1 MLIIFRTSTTR
12 YAQRVYTLNSIND
25 KFLYAIFQEFYSK
38 AAHSN
43 TPKSATSVLIFEN
56 RKRNKPERK
65 MPQGFPRPSHAAP
78 YSRTALDRLRDK
90 PALGKEIRNHVRP
103 QHHQQQTSLFRKERM
118 DKRRKEQTRQSLQP
132 HRKRTRKNK
141 QHAKR
146 NRRNPRIHKNHPRQ
160 LTVNL

>member
-1 MLIIFRTSTTR
+1 M
-12 YAQRVYTLNSIND
+12 LNSLND
-25 KFLYAIFQEFYSK
+25 KFLYGIFQEFYSK

-56 RKRNKPERK
+56 RKRNKLERK

-78 YSRTALDRLRDK
+78 YSRTTHDGLRDK

-103 QHHQQQTSLFRKERM
+103 QHHQQQIILSGKERM
-118 DKRRKEQTRQSLQP
+118 DKRHQEQTCQSLQP

-146 NRRNPRIHKNHPRQ
+146 SRRNPRIHKNPPRQ